1 MMDMIRALYYGD
13 LDAMEL
19 PLKPDSKYREVAEK
33 ISKVGD
39 SLGEKGVDQ
48 EEFFQLMSDYENEIS
63 LAYFS
68 LGLRW
73 GAQLLLALLDDS
85 DATFQPLR
93 ARGKGE

>member
-1 MMDMIRALYYGD
+1 
-13 LDAMEL
+13 
-19 PLKPDSKYREVAEK
+19 
-33 ISKVGD
+33 
-39 SLGEKGVDQ
+39 
-48 EEFFQLMSDYENEIS
+48 MSDYENEIS